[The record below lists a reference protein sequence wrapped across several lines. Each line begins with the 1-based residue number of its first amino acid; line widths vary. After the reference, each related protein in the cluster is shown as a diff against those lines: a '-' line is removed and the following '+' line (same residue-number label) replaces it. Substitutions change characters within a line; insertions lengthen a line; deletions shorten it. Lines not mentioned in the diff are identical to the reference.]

1 MTYDIDNGSRGGR
14 RDPACARSRRTS
26 RVHEGTAF
34 TIDVRDAGVR
44 RDAIARV
51 IAWLHRIDAVFS
63 TYRADSDISSRLD
76 GTARRSR
83 GWGTWAVPEPGPV
96 SHRD

>member
-63 TYRADSDISSRLD
+63 TYRADSDISRMQRRELRLAD
-76 GTARRSR
+76 AAPRN
-83 GWGTWAVPEPGPV
+83 AAGP
-96 SHRD
+96 